1 MSFISQFRQSSMR
14 WNHSKSSTLGGRLS
28 TNPEEWEQYH
38 TLYRKARESWT
49 VVPFLLV
56 VIWKRSELWYN
67 PNGRRATIA
76 ILGSVVCLFLHRW
89 VATRYDVPPAP
100 VIFTDTFIISLG
112 FANATPAI
120 PSGLHISIFCL
131 LIGCITVFFPG
142 TFWWSSVLM
151 ILFIAS
157 SISLDILRER
167 RKK

>member
-1 MSFISQFRQSSMR
+1 M
-14 WNHSKSSTLGGRLS
+14 
-28 TNPEEWEQYH
+28 
-38 TLYRKARESWT
+38 
-49 VVPFLLV
+49 FLLAPV
-56 VIWKRSELWYN
+56 LVLVMWKRSDLWYN
-67 PNGRRATIA
+67 PNGRRATIG
-76 ILGSVVCLFLHRW
+76 ILGSVLCKFLHRW
-89 VATRYDVPPAP
+89 IAYTYQLPAEP

-131 LIGCITVFFPG
+131 MIGCLTVFLSW

-167 RKK
+167 QKNLVQ